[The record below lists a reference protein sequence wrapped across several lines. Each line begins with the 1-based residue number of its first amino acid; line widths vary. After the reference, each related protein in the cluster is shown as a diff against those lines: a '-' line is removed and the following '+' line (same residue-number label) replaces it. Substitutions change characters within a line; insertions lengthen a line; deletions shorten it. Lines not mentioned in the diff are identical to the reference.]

1 MSDEK
6 RLSRAGL
13 ADLFAVGPRP
23 AELVG
28 VEVEHGLVDAATGL
42 CIPYRAARRLLKA
55 FVDEFD
61 GAHFF
66 DGEFP
71 VGVDLPDGASFSLE
85 TGGALEYASAPH
97 ATLSATVEQTRG
109 DLERAA
115 RVAAGH
121 GVALL
126 SGATIPFTARRD
138 IPWIPKPRVDIMRRY
153 FRSLGAAGAYA
164 DEVMGLTLSTQTS
177 LDYLSTADLLE
188 KVRLHV
194 LAAPAV
200 SALFVNSPIAE
211 GAETGALSR
220 RMQYWR
226 SFDPTRCGV
235 IAAASR
241 RDCSLSELIDWSARL
256 PMIYRS
262 VGGTHV
268 PAPAIPFA
276 TAVEQGFGDGTWPTL
291 DDWSLHLSQTWPHV
305 RVRRTIEARACD
317 GLPWP
322 HFAAA
327 PAMWVGLTYDP
338 EARRAAIALLESLT
352 ADQLDRATDE
362 VAAKGLAAAIGPFSA
377 CELARELLRL
387 ARGGL
392 AARVTA
398 GVEPPEVLSYLDP
411 LERVCDTFQTMAEHT
426 LSRWQDG
433 LAGSP
438 QAYVAEF
445 RIPVT

>member
-1 MSDEK
+1 MSDKK

-13 ADLFAVGPRP
+13 ADLFAVGPCP
-23 AELVG
+23 VELVG
-28 VEVEHGLVDAATGL
+28 VEVEHGLVDPATGL
-42 CIPYRAARRLLKA
+42 CVPYPAARRLLKA

-71 VGVDLPDGASFSLE
+71 VGVDLPDGASLSLE

-97 ATLSATVEQTRG
+97 ATLSATVEQTRS
-109 DLERAA
+109 DLQRAA

-121 GVALL
+121 GIALL
-126 SGATIPFTARRD
+126 SGGNIPFAARAD
-138 IPWIPKPRVDIMRRY
+138 ISWIPKPRVDIMRRY
-153 FRSLGAAGAYA
+153 FRSLGADGAYA

-177 LDYLSTADLLE
+177 LDYVSEADLLE
-188 KVRLHV
+188 KLRLHV

-211 GAETGALSR
+211 GVETGALSR

-226 SFDPTRCGV
+226 QFEPGRCGV
-235 IAAASR
+235 IAAGSR
-241 RDCSLSELIDWSARL
+241 AGCTVSDLVDWAAQL

-262 VGGTHV
+262 AGGTHV
-268 PAPAIPFA
+268 PAPAVPFA
-276 TAVEQGFGDGTWPTL
+276 AVVDEGFGDGTWPTL
-291 DDWSLHLSQTWPHV
+291 DDWALHLSQTWPHV

-322 HFAAA
+322 FFAAA
-327 PAMWVGLTYDP
+327 PAMWVGLTYDAQ
-338 EARRAAIALLESLT
+338 ARRAAIALLESLT
-352 ADQLDRATDE
+352 ADQLERATDE

-377 CELARELLRL
+377 CDLARELLRL

-392 AARVTA
+392 AARVAA
-398 GVEPPEVLSYLDP
+398 GTEPPGVLSYLDP
-411 LERVCDTFQTMAEHT
+411 LERICDSFQTMAEQT
-426 LSRWQDG
+426 LSRWQGG

-445 RIPVT
+445 RVPA